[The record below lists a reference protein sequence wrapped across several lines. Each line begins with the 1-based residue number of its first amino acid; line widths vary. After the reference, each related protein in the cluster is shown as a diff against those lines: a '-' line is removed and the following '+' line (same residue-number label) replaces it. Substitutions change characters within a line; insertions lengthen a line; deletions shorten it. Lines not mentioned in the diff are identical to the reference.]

1 VSFYHRHST
10 QTESITPQ
18 RPTLLIPDNE
28 LPRQMREPM
37 PLTRTI
43 SLRWRITILAATV
56 VGIAVAVMAAA
67 AFAVVYR
74 AMYADVD
81 SQLTNRA
88 NGMTELARI
97 GVLDDSP
104 EALVAGTV
112 YSTDMSVALVMPGG
126 RGFQIGSVPYSDPEQ
141 EVVDGKAESSLR
153 TSKNQRVLARKLVD
167 GNTLI
172 ISQSLGDTDEVLGRL
187 AWVLGVIGGCG
198 IILAAVAGTTV
209 ARAGLRPVA
218 RLTRAAERVARTDD
232 LTPIPV
238 IGNDELARLTESFN
252 LMLRALAESRDRQSR
267 LVADAGHELRTPLT
281 SLRTNLELM
290 IASSEPGARAVPASD
305 MAELRA
311 DLMAQIEELSTLVG
325 DLVDLAREDAPE
337 VVHEEIDLSEVIDR
351 SLERVRR
358 RRTDVDFSVQV
369 SPWFVFGES
378 AGLSRAVLNVLD
390 NAAKWSPP
398 GCPVVVKLTQV
409 EPRRAELTVADAG
422 PGIPPED
429 RELIFERFY
438 RSTAAR
444 SMPGSGLGLAIV
456 RQVVVRHGGTVVAG
470 ESESGGALLT
480 ISLPGLP
487 TAAEIAPR
495 VVQQ

>member
-1 VSFYHRHST
+1 MSFYHRHST
-10 QTESITPQ
+10 QMESITPQ
-18 RPTLLIPDNE
+18 RPTNLVPDNE
-28 LPRQMREPM
+28 LPRQMRKPM

-104 EALVAGTV
+104 ESLVAGTV

-126 RGFQIGSVPYSDPEQ
+126 RGFQIGSVPYGDPEQ

-153 TSKNQRVLARKLVD
+153 TAHNQRVLARKLVD

-238 IGNDELARLTESFN
+238 VGNDELARLTESFN

-470 ESESGGALLT
+470 QSDAGGALLT